1 MADEAYD
8 LQRNKQIVAEF
19 FDVAHGTVEGLE
31 RLDRYVA
38 ADYIQHNPNIE
49 QGREGLRKFFTYIL
63 SLPPEER
70 LDPAKEIEVNVIAD
84 GKFIARQAIREDGLL
99 IDVFR
104 IHDGLLVE
112 HWDAFRPPPGGK
124 VIHGLE

>member
-1 MADEAYD
+1 MTGDEV
-8 LQRNKQIVAEF
+8 QRNKQVVEAFVA
-19 FDVAHGTVEGLE
+19 DVAIAK
-31 RLDRYVA
+31 RLDRLDDLVA
-38 ADYIQHNPNIE
+38 VDYIQHNPNIE
-49 QGREGLRKFFTYIL
+49 QGRDGLRKFFAYIL

-70 LDPAKEIEVNVIAD
+70 LDPAKEIAVNVIAD
-84 GKFIARQAIREDGLL
+84 GEFVARQAIREDGML

-104 IHDGLLVE
+104 VRGGLLVE